1 MSLAIKTFCV
11 ILILGCAGLFVI
23 KKPDGTPIL
32 STKEFLPKIT
42 AITSDVKKLISD
54 AKNAAASIGSNSEK
68 YNEENTEQSE
78 VEQTQS
84 TVYRWK
90 DANGQ
95 WQFSD
100 IQPANQTAEAMNISG
115 NLNKD
120 LVATYEPP
128 EEPTTEN
135 DTTSDE
141 AAQTESVIP
150 MTVSP
155 DEVSKLMKDVNN
167 IQKLMDDHGD
177 KLKQY

>member
-11 ILILGCAGLFVI
+11 ILILGCAGLFII
-23 KKPDGTPIL
+23 KKPDGTPLL
-32 STKEFLPKIT
+32 STKELLPDIT
-42 AITSDVKKLISD
+42 AITSDIKKFISD
-54 AKNAAASIGSNSEK
+54 AKNVTTSIGSNSEK
-68 YNEENTEQSE
+68 NIEESE
-78 VEQTQS
+78 VKPTQS

-100 IQPANQTAEAMNISG
+100 NPPANQTVEAMNISG

-128 EEPTTEN
+128 EEPTAEN
-135 DTTSDE
+135 DATSDDD
-141 AAQTESVIP
+141 AQTESVIP

>member
-11 ILILGCAGLFVI
+11 ILILGCAGLFII

-32 STKEFLPKIT
+32 STEELLPDI
-42 AITSDVKKLISD
+42 ASIMSDVKKFISH
-54 AKNAAASIGSNSEK
+54 AKDTTASIGSSTERDIK
-68 YNEENTEQSE
+68 ENEGKQPQSN
-78 VEQTQS
+78 
-84 TVYRWK
+84 VYRWK
-90 DANGQ
+90 DTNGQ

-100 IQPANQTAEAMNISG
+100 IPPTNQAAEAISVSG

-120 LVATYEPP
+120 LAASNEPP
-128 EEPTTEN
+128 EKPTTAN
-135 DTTSDE
+135 NTTGDD
-141 AAQTESVIP
+141 ATTTESVIP

-155 DEVSKLMKDVNN
+155 DKVSKLMKDVNN